1 MAPDALQAFF
11 RFGVFI
17 AVSGVLLLF
26 VLPSDSAEYIA
37 SACSLMIG
45 VTMIGLVLLVQRWLK

>member
-11 RFGVFI
+11 RFGVFV
-17 AVSGVLLLF
+17 AVSAVLLLL

-37 SACSLMIG
+37 SACSLVIG
-45 VTMIGLVLLVQRWLK
+45 VTMIGMVLLVQRWMK